1 MDFTNILSTA
11 IANFTKLL
19 PFRFVILHSYEQGVK
34 FRFGHDINR
43 CNHKTGMRIP
53 YIQFIPYP
61 RLKRTYRTGI
71 HFYWAWIE
79 SIEVESIREQV
90 RETYYQTI
98 KSKDK
103 VEATYSVA
111 YAYYIQNVRK
121 YWTTIEDFD
130 ESMDNLIQSY
140 LTEFVGK
147 TDYEQL
153 TESPVKFSS
162 KMLKSINQTTLDW
175 GVEVT
180 RCTLVNNSTGRNIR
194 LMQ

>member
-1 MDFTNILSTA
+1 MDFTNILSTL

-19 PFRFVILHSYEQGVK
+19 PIRFAMVHSYEQGVK
-34 FRFGHDINR
+34 FRFGNDINR
-43 CNHKTGMRIP
+43 CNHKTGMRLWYP
-53 YIQFIPYP
+53 VLFPLP
-61 RLKRTYRTGI
+61 RLRKTSKTGI

-79 SIEVESIREQV
+79 DIEIESIREQV

-98 KSKDK
+98 KSKDDI
-103 VEATYSVA
+103 EATYSVA
-111 YAYYIQNVRK
+111 YAYHIKNVKK
-121 YWTTIEDFD
+121 YWVTIEDFD

-147 TDYEQL
+147 VQYT
-153 TESPVKFSS
+153 TMTKSPVKFSD
-162 KMLKSINQTTLDW
+162 KMMESINKKTCHW
-175 GVEVT
+175 GVKVT